1 MKNNKK
7 KKKHSKII
15 PTVLIICILL
25 VAGFAYIFYSKL
37 SLIQYH
43 DGKRSDAISS
53 NSEMV
58 DSHNLFDDD
67 IMNVLLIGTDDR
79 TTEFSENARGDTCIL
94 LSLNKKTM
102 GIKLIGFERAIGVP
116 VLDEAYGGQWDWL
129 THTFRYG
136 GADLMMKEIRE
147 CFDVDVDRYV
157 RINIRSFME
166 AIDAIG
172 GVDIELT
179 EEEANH
185 INNPKGTYGEGHIRE
200 MDVADEMMTVVP
212 GVNHLNGATAMF
224 YARIRWI
231 DSDWNRMVRRRN
243 VIERAGEQLKTKS
256 LLELNKLLDKL
267 LPLVQ
272 TNFTTSEIA
281 SLVPLAFKYK
291 DIHFEQMTI
300 PEKGTYG
307 NMIGMGGRSLFDV
320 DFETNAQ
327 IIDDFIHDRHVVEEE
342 NAEERNINN

>member
-1 MKNNKK
+1 MSKNKNKK
-7 KKKHSKII
+7 KHGKVFAI
-15 PTVLIICILL
+15 TLIVCLL
-25 VAGFAYIFYSKL
+25 LIGVAGHTVVSKL
-37 SLIQYH
+37 SLIQYD
-43 DGKRSDAISS
+43 DGKPANAKPIE
-53 NSEMV
+53 NTEMV
-58 DSHNLFDDD
+58 DSQGLFTDD

-79 TTEFSENARGDTCIL
+79 TKEFSDDARGDTCIL

-102 GIKLIGFERAIGVP
+102 GVKLMSFERAIGVP

-147 CFDVDVDRYV
+147 CFNVDVDHYV

-172 GVDIELT
+172 GVDIDLKEK
-179 EEEANH
+179 EAEH
-185 INNPKGTYGEGHIRE
+185 INDPRGTYGEGHIRE
-200 MDVADEMMTVVP
+200 MGVADEMMTVTP

-224 YARIRWI
+224 YSRIRWI
-231 DSDWNRMVRRRN
+231 DSDWHRMERRRN
-243 VIERAGEQLKTKS
+243 VVERAVEQLKTKS
-256 LLELNKLLDKL
+256 LLEISKLLDQL

-272 TNFTTSEIA
+272 TNFTTAEIT
-281 SLVPLAFKYK
+281 SLLPLAFKYK
-291 DIHFEQMTI
+291 SLHFDQMTI

-320 DFETNAQ
+320 DFETNSQ
-327 IIDDFIHDRHVVEEE
+327 IIDDFIHDRYSVEEE
-342 NAEERNINN
+342 IEEQNQ